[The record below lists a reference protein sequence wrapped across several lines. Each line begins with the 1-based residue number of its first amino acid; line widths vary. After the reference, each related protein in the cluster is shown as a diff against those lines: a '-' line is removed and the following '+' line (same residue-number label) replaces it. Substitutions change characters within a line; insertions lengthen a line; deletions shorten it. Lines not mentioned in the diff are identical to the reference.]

1 MAGKLEEEILKKI
14 KPSAEEEKD
23 IQKFAS
29 NLLRIAKTIS
39 GLDCAI
45 CGSIGKFTWLR
56 GDHDIDLFMIFPKT
70 ASREALETKGLEFGK
85 KIVSEMKGSYIL
97 KYAEHPYV
105 HASIDG
111 YTMDIVPCYRIK
123 KDESIVSAVDR
134 SLLHLEY
141 VLENLNGQKRDE
153 VRLLKQFCKGIGV
166 YGSDAR
172 HLGFSGYIC
181 ELLVIKF
188 GSFMRAVKDAAK
200 WAAPKLITLDGGADG
215 SAKNFGEPFVI
226 VDPVDRKRNVA
237 ANLSGENFIKFV
249 SKCRQFMAKPDEI
262 YFFPE
267 HKPLADDE
275 VKDLKDRGTVVF
287 AIIMEKPNIIDDILY
302 PQLRKT
308 IDRIETQLKH
318 NEFVAGRSYE
328 YVKDKVVLF
337 FEMEIWNLPVTKKMI
352 GPKISSRKH
361 AAEFRAKYKN
371 AYVEGQVWVAD
382 KKRDFRTAEAFLKD
396 FLFKDKDYL
405 VSRGIPENLA
415 GLFLKAR
422 FFRDEE
428 VWDFVK
434 KNEGFSD
441 FLREKYFEKL

>member
-1 MAGKLEEEILKKI
+1 
-14 KPSAEEEKD
+14 
-23 IQKFAS
+23 
-29 NLLRIAKTIS
+29 
-39 GLDCAI
+39 
-45 CGSIGKFTWLR
+45 
-56 GDHDIDLFMIFPKT
+56 
-70 ASREALETKGLEFGK
+70 
-85 KIVSEMKGSYIL
+85 V
-97 KYAEHPYV
+97 
-105 HASIDG
+105 
-111 YTMDIVPCYRIK
+111 DIVPCYRIK
-123 KDESIVSAVDR
+123 KGEPIISAVDR
-134 SLLHLEY
+134 SLLHLGY

-188 GSFMRAVKDAAK
+188 GGFMKVLKEAAK

-215 SAKNFGEPFVI
+215 SAKNFDEPFVI

-249 SKCRQFMAKPDEI
+249 SKCRQFIAKPDEI

-275 VKDLKDRGTVVF
+275 VKDLKDRGTMVF
-287 AIIMEKPNIIDDILY
+287 AVVMEKPNIIDDILY

-318 NEFVAGRSYE
+318 NEFVLTRSYE

-337 FEMEIWNLPVTKKMI
+337 FEMEIWDLPVTKKMI

-371 AYVEGQVWVAD
+371 AYVEGQFWVAD
-382 KKRDFRTAEAFLKD
+382 KKRDFRTASSFLKD
-396 FLFKDKDYL
+396 FLCKEPSWLTSKG
-405 VSRGIPENLA
+405 VPENIA
-415 GLFLKAR
+415 KLFLKSS
-422 FFRDEE
+422 FLEGDEFWKF
-428 VWDFVK
+428 VMDNSDF
-434 KNEGFSD
+434 SA